1 LFVFFMAPK
10 VDKKALKGK
19 KKVVVKPKLSKAQ
32 KAKKEKKR
40 APRTL
45 VKNVGGEKNGGT
57 RHVIVKR
64 SSRFYPTEEKPW
76 KLRKHKK
83 SFSQHKRYLRTSIT
97 PGTVLI
103 LLAGKHKGKRVI
115 FLKQLASGLL
125 LVTGPYH
132 VNGCPLRR
140 INQIYVI
147 ATKTKLNISSV
158 KIPDNLN
165 DTYFRRKLLK
175 KPRHAEGEIFDT
187 KKEVYSVSEER
198 KKDQLEVD
206 TQLLSVVR
214 QHKDKKY
221 LFGYLGALF
230 SLKSKDF
237 PHKMVF

>member
-1 LFVFFMAPK
+1 MAPK
-10 VDKKALKGK
+10 PDKKGAKGK
-19 KKVVVKPKLSKAQ
+19 KKVLVKPKLSKAQ
-32 KAKKEKKR
+32 LAKKEKKR
-40 APRTL
+40 SARTV

-57 RHVIVKR
+57 RRVAVKR
-64 SSRFYPTEEKPW
+64 SPRFYPTEEKPW

-83 SFSQHKRYLRTSIT
+83 PFSQHKRYLRTSIT

-103 LLAGKHKGKRVI
+103 LLAGKHKGKRVV

-125 LVTGPYH
+125 LITGPYH

-147 ATKTKLNISSV
+147 ATRTKLDISAI
-158 KIPDNLN
+158 KLPDTLN
-165 DTYFRRKLLK
+165 DAYFRRKLLK

-187 KKEVYSVSEER
+187 KKEVYAVTDER
-198 KKDQLEVD
+198 KKDQVAVD
-206 TQLLSVVR
+206 TQLLSVIR

-230 SLKSKDF
+230 SLKSKEY

>member
-1 LFVFFMAPK
+1 MAPK
-10 VDKKALKGK
+10 VDKKAAKGK
-19 KKVVVKPKLSKAQ
+19 NKVVAKPKLSKAQ

-40 APRTL
+40 SPRII

-57 RHVIVKR
+57 RRVAVKR

-83 SFSQHKRYLRTSIT
+83 PFSQHKRYLRTSIT

-103 LLAGKHKGKRVI
+103 MVAGKHKGKRVV

-147 ATKTKLNISSV
+147 ATKTKLDMSSV
-158 KIPDNLN
+158 KIPDHLN
-165 DTYFRRKLLK
+165 DTYFRRKVLK

-187 KKEVYSVSEER
+187 KKESYSVSDER
-198 KKDQLEVD
+198 KKDQVEVD
-206 TQLLSVVR
+206 TQLLTVIR
-214 QHKDKKY
+214 QNKDKKY

-230 SLKSKDF
+230 SLQSKDF

>member
-1 LFVFFMAPK
+1 MAPK
-10 VDKKALKGK
+10 ADKKALKGK
-19 KKVVVKPKLSKAQ
+19 KKVLVKPKLSKAQ

-40 APRTL
+40 TPRTI

-57 RHVIVKR
+57 RRVAMKR
-64 SSRFYPTEEKPW
+64 SPRFYPTEEKPW

-83 SFSQHKRYLRTSIT
+83 PFSQHKRYLRASIT

-125 LVTGPYH
+125 LITGPYH
-132 VNGCPLRR
+132 INGCPLRR

-147 ATKTKLNISSV
+147 ATKTKLDISSV

-165 DTYFRRKLLK
+165 DTYFRRKVLK

-214 QHKDKKY
+214 QHKDKKF

-230 SLKSKDF
+230 SLHSKDF
-237 PHKMVF
+237 PHKMLF